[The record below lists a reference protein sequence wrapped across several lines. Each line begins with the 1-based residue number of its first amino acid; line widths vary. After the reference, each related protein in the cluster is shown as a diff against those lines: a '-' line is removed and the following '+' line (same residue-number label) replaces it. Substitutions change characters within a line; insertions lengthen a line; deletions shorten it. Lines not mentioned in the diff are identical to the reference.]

1 LPRCAA
7 SVLATVARS
16 SDRRGGAG
24 AVAQSWV
31 LTPQPAARQLAAAVP
46 DCLNHQRDRGSGR
59 PPTAARTAAPRWFP
73 TCGAAS
79 IFTDQLQT
87 HSRIQKPR
95 RFYQRQPHTQ
105 MLRADSIS
113 HLVTCCCCGYMLLW
127 LHCGGF
133 VWRHVR
139 SVESSAAGDGWSRR
153 ERGRGRLEVVGRWSP
168 QIPAPREPLVDC
180 AFS

>member
-1 LPRCAA
+1 MDLFLPIN
-7 SVLATVARS
+7 
-16 SDRRGGAG
+16 GK
-24 AVAQSWV
+24 
-31 LTPQPAARQLAAAVP
+31 
-46 DCLNHQRDRGSGR
+46 
-59 PPTAARTAAPRWFP
+59 
-73 TCGAAS
+73 
-79 IFTDQLQT
+79 
-87 HSRIQKPR
+87 RIVESKSQDVSTNDN
-95 RFYQRQPHTQ
+95 HTQ

-180 AFS
+180 AFSQCMHMAESVTRLHRVAAR